1 MVKNRI
7 NKKGNKCI
15 MRKFLS
21 ENFKYIMT
29 PILLILIGLLIYDLT
44 SKDNGMSKEDKKR
57 IEQLD
62 KDINSMI
69 EYQKQLDEKITEYNK
84 EILKI
89 DSTISNIKV
98 KKEVVNN
105 YYEQKGKE
113 IKNSNAKQVD
123 SLLRS
128 RYNF

>member
-1 MVKNRI
+1 MVKNHI
-7 NKKGNKCI
+7 NKKGNKWI

>member
-1 MVKNRI
+1 
-7 NKKGNKCI
+7 
-15 MRKFLS
+15 MRSFLS

-29 PILLILIGLLIYDLT
+29 AIMVVLIGLFIYDLT

-69 EYQKQLDEKITEYNK
+69 EYQKKLDEKITEYNK
-84 EILKI
+84 EIMKI

-105 YYEQKGKE
+105 YYQQKGNE

>member
-1 MVKNRI
+1 MI
-7 NKKGNKCI
+7 FLFLICI
-15 MRKFLS
+15 YYI
-21 ENFKYIMT
+21 YIMKNV
-29 PILLILIGLLIYDLT
+29 YDIT

-69 EYQKQLDEKITEYNK
+69 EYQKKLDEKITEYNK
-84 EILKI
+84 EIMKI

-105 YYEQKGKE
+105 YYQQKGNE

>member
-1 MVKNRI
+1 
-7 NKKGNKCI
+7 

-21 ENFKYIMT
+21 ENFKYIMA
-29 PILLILIGLLIYDLT
+29 PILILLIAVMIYDLT
-44 SKDNGMSKEDKKR
+44 NDDNGMSEEDKKR

-84 EILKI
+84 EIKKI

-105 YYEQKGKE
+105 YYQQKGTE

>member
-1 MVKNRI
+1 
-7 NKKGNKCI
+7 
-15 MRKFLS
+15 MRNFLS
-21 ENFKYIMT
+21 QNFKYFMPVIIA
-29 PILLILIGLLIYDLT
+29 ILLCVIIADMINT
-44 SKDNGMSKEDKKR
+44 SNGMSKQDKKR

>member
-7 NKKGNKCI
+7 NKKGNKWI

>member
-1 MVKNRI
+1 
-7 NKKGNKCI
+7 

-21 ENFKYIMT
+21 ENFKYIMA

>member
-1 MVKNRI
+1 
-7 NKKGNKCI
+7 

-29 PILLILIGLLIYDLT
+29 PILIFLIGLLIYDLT

-69 EYQKQLDEKITEYNK
+69 EYQKQLD
-84 EILKI
+84 
-89 DSTISNIKV
+89 
-98 KKEVVNN
+98 
-105 YYEQKGKE
+105 
-113 IKNSNAKQVD
+113 
-123 SLLRS
+123 
-128 RYNF
+128 

>member
-1 MVKNRI
+1 
-7 NKKGNKCI
+7 
-15 MRKFLS
+15 MRSFLS

-29 PILLILIGLLIYDLT
+29 AIMVVLIGLFIYDLT
-44 SKDNGMSKEDKKR
+44 SKDNGMSKEDRKR

-69 EYQKQLDEKITEYNK
+69 EYQKKLDEKITEYNK
-84 EILKI
+84 EIMKI

-105 YYEQKGKE
+105 YYQQKGNE

>member
-1 MVKNRI
+1 
-7 NKKGNKCI
+7 

-29 PILLILIGLLIYDLT
+29 PILIFLIGLLIYDLT

>member
-1 MVKNRI
+1 
-7 NKKGNKCI
+7 

-69 EYQKQLDEKITEYNK
+69 KYQKQLDEKITEYNK

>member
-1 MVKNRI
+1 
-7 NKKGNKCI
+7 
-15 MRKFLS
+15 MRSFLS

-29 PILLILIGLLIYDLT
+29 AIMVVFIGLFIYDLT
-44 SKDNGMSKEDKKR
+44 SKDNGISKEDRKR

-69 EYQKQLDEKITEYNK
+69 EYQKKLDEKITEYNK
-84 EILKI
+84 EIMKI

-105 YYEQKGKE
+105 YYQQKGNE

>member
-1 MVKNRI
+1 
-7 NKKGNKCI
+7 
-15 MRKFLS
+15 MRSFLS
-21 ENFKYIMT
+21 ENFKYIMAV
-29 PILLILIGLLIYDLT
+29 IMIVLIGLFIYDLT

-69 EYQKQLDEKITEYNK
+69 EYQKKLDEKITEYNK
-84 EILKI
+84 EIMKI

-105 YYEQKGKE
+105 YYQQKGNE

>member
-1 MVKNRI
+1 MKN
-7 NKKGNKCI
+7 
-15 MRKFLS
+15 FLD

-29 PILLILIGLLIYDLT
+29 LIMIILIGLFVYDLT

-57 IEQLD
+57 IEQLN
-62 KDINSMI
+62 KDIDSMI
-69 EYQKQLDEKITEYNK
+69 NYQKQLDEKITEYNK
-84 EILKI
+84 EIMKI

-105 YYEQKGKE
+105 YYQQKGNE

>member
-1 MVKNRI
+1 
-7 NKKGNKCI
+7 

-21 ENFKYIMT
+21 ENFKYIMV
-29 PILLILIGLLIYDLT
+29 PILIFLIGLLIYDLT

>member
-1 MVKNRI
+1 
-7 NKKGNKCI
+7 
-15 MRKFLS
+15 MRKVLS
-21 ENFKYIMT
+21 ENFKYIMV

>member
-1 MVKNRI
+1 
-7 NKKGNKCI
+7 
-15 MRKFLS
+15 MRKVLS
-21 ENFKYIMT
+21 ENFKYIMA
-29 PILLILIGLLIYDLT
+29 PILIILIGLLIYDLT
-44 SKDNGMSKEDKKR
+44 SKGNGMSKEDKKR

>member
-1 MVKNRI
+1 
-7 NKKGNKCI
+7 
-15 MRKFLS
+15 
-21 ENFKYIMT
+21 MT
-29 PILLILIGLLIYDLT
+29 PILLFLIGLLIYDLT

-69 EYQKQLDEKITEYNK
+69 EYQKRLDEKITEYNK

>member
-1 MVKNRI
+1 
-7 NKKGNKCI
+7 
-15 MRKFLS
+15 MRSFLS

-29 PILLILIGLLIYDLT
+29 AIMVVLIGLFIYDLT

-69 EYQKQLDEKITEYNK
+69 EYQKKLDEKITEYNK
-84 EILKI
+84 EIMKI

-105 YYEQKGKE
+105 Y
-113 IKNSNAKQVD
+113 
-123 SLLRS
+123 
-128 RYNF
+128 

>member
-1 MVKNRI
+1 
-7 NKKGNKCI
+7 

-69 EYQKQLDEKITEYNK
+69 KYQKQLDEKITEYNK

-113 IKNSNAKQVD
+113 IKKVRIIYKSK
-123 SLLRS
+123 LR
-128 RYNF
+128 FLQF

>member
-1 MVKNRI
+1 
-7 NKKGNKCI
+7 
-15 MRKFLS
+15 MRSFLS
-21 ENFKYIMT
+21 ENFKYIMAV
-29 PILLILIGLLIYDLT
+29 IMIVLIGLFIYDIT

-69 EYQKQLDEKITEYNK
+69 EYQKKLDEKITEYNK
-84 EILKI
+84 EIMKI

-105 YYEQKGKE
+105 YYQQKGNE

>member
-1 MVKNRI
+1 
-7 NKKGNKCI
+7 

-21 ENFKYIMT
+21 ENFKYIMAL
-29 PILLILIGLLIYDLT
+29 ILLFLIGLLIYDLT

-69 EYQKQLDEKITEYNK
+69 EYQKQLDKKITEYNK

>member
-1 MVKNRI
+1 
-7 NKKGNKCI
+7 

-21 ENFKYIMT
+21 ENFKYIMA
-29 PILLILIGLLIYDLT
+29 PILILLIVVMIYDLT
-44 SKDNGMSKEDKKR
+44 NDDNGMSEEDKKR

-84 EILKI
+84 EIKKI

-105 YYEQKGKE
+105 YYQQKGTE